1 MSDDDDPFG
10 VSKRKGKTIVR
21 PNPGGRWTE
30 TPPPAPGPQ
39 EPSQPLR
46 PPGQPAGPAGYP
58 APPPQPSGPGAAAD
72 PWQSGGGA
80 QDPYAPTPT
89 GYEYGQQKAPE
100 LHHPPSPQTPSQKPH
115 QATAGQLA
123 NTPDLNEI
131 RVANRNPISRAAAPL
146 LLLLGRL
153 HLTMTD
159 AQFDALMRDVY
170 NAIKTFEQELRN
182 SGITDDQIRSAAYA
196 LCATS
201 DDIVQNLPSAG
212 RHQWTQYSMLTQFFG
227 QATGGVEFF
236 QLLDKAKQDPGRN
249 YGVLEVMH
257 ACLSLGFYGKYRAIQ
272 GGQQG
277 LERERR
283 DLHEILRRIRPRPGD
298 DLSPHWRGLD
308 LMQKKSGFQV
318 PIWSVAAVSAAILL
332 GAYIT
337 LLLLL
342 ASGGEVLASREA
354 ALFPSGPVELARAGY
369 QPKPPPPPPPPKDA
383 LIDVLNAR
391 IGGLDGLEISQAGPA
406 VLLRMR
412 AQFDVAAA
420 SLRPEFEELVLQVSQ
435 TLNEEGD
442 EVLVVGHTDSDP
454 IRNNPRFPT
463 NWHLSVERAKSVAA
477 VMQALFDDPE
487 RITVEGRGAD
497 EPIAPNTSR
506 DGKAKNRRVD
516 VYVKPDPATLGQPLA
531 PVAAG
536 TGRPPPPSN
545 PGAPRPLR
553 NN

>member
-30 TPPPAPGPQ
+30 TQPANAPQQPQQPQSPPATPPNAAPGQPSAPPQTPPPA
-39 EPSQPLR
+39 
-46 PPGQPAGPAGYP
+46 
-58 APPPQPSGPGAAAD
+58 QPSGAPD
-72 PWQSGGGA
+72 PWQGGGGA
-80 QDPYAPTPT
+80 GPDPYAPTPT
-89 GYEYGQQKAPE
+89 GYEYGQQKAPD
-100 LHHPPSPQTPSQKPH
+100 LRTPPTGEAAPPPQ
-115 QATAGQLA
+115 QAGAAQGQGGQPASGQLA
-123 NTPDLNEI
+123 HTPDINQI

-170 NAIKTFEQELRN
+170 NAIKTFEKDLR
-182 SGITDDQIRSAAYA
+182 SAGITDEQIQSSAYA

-227 QATGGVEFF
+227 QATGGVEFY
-236 QLLDKAKQDPGRN
+236 QLLEKAKQDPGRN
-249 YGVLEVMH
+249 FGVLEVMH

-283 DLHEILRRIRPRPGD
+283 DLHEILRRVRPRAGD
-298 DLSPHWRGLD
+298 DLSPHWRGLE
-308 LMQKKSGFQV
+308 LLQRRTGFTV
-318 PIWSVAAVSAAILL
+318 PVWSVIAIAAALLL
-332 GAYIT
+332 GGYVT
-337 LLLLL
+337 LMLLL
-342 ASGGEVLASREA
+342 ASGSEVIASRAA
-354 ALFPSGPVELARAGY
+354 ALYPTGPIELAREGY
-369 QPKPPPPPPPPKDA
+369 QPKPPPPPPPPEDSA
-383 LIDVLNAR
+383 IDKVSEQLA
-391 IGGLDGLEISQAGPA
+391 GLDGLEISQAGPA
-406 VLLRMR
+406 IMLRMR

-420 SLRPEFEELVLQVSQ
+420 TLRPEFQLLVEQVSQ
-435 TLNEEGD
+435 TLDQVGGEI
-442 EVLVVGHTDSDP
+442 LVVGHTDSDP

-477 VMQALFDDPE
+477 VMQALLQTPE
-487 RITVEGRGAD
+487 RVAVEGRGAE

-506 DGKAKNRRVD
+506 AGKALNRRVE
-516 VYVKPDPATLGQPLA
+516 VFLK
-531 PVAAG
+531 
-536 TGRPPPPSN
+536 PPPK
-545 PGAPRPLR
+545 GPLV

>member
-1 MSDDDDPFG
+1 MAGDDDPFG

-21 PNPGGRWTE
+21 PNPGGRWSE
-30 TPPPAPGPQ
+30 TQPDAPQQPPAAPPQAQPGPVNPQPVSPPPHQPAPHQPPLHQPSPQAPGQ
-39 EPSQPLR
+39 S
-46 PPGQPAGPAGYP
+46 AG
-58 APPPQPSGPGAAAD
+58 AD
-72 PWQSGGGA
+72 PWQRGGA
-80 QDPYAPTPT
+80 GQDPYAPTPT
-89 GYEYGQQKAPE
+89 GYEYGQEKAPD
-100 LHHPPSPQTPSQKPH
+100 LHHPPQAGQAPPQAQPSPPAQ
-115 QATAGQLA
+115 GQLA
-123 NTPDLNEI
+123 ATPDVARI

-170 NAIKTFEQELRN
+170 NAIKSFEKELRN

-227 QATGGVEFF
+227 QATGGVEFY
-236 QLLDKAKQDPGRN
+236 QLLEKAKQDPGRN

-257 ACLSLGFYGKYRAIQ
+257 SCLSLGFYGKYRAIQ

-283 DLHEILRRIRPRPGD
+283 DLHEILRRVRPRPGD
-298 DLSPHWRGLD
+298 DLSPHWRGLE
-308 LMQKKSGFQV
+308 LLQKKSGFSI
-318 PIWSVAAVSAAILL
+318 PIWSVAAICAAILL
-332 GAYIT
+332 GGYIT

-342 ASGGEVLASREA
+342 SGGSEVLASREA
-354 ALFPSGPVELARAGY
+354 ALFPNGPIELARAGY
-369 QPKPPPPPPPPKDA
+369 QPKPPPPPPPPEDA
-383 LIDVLNAR
+383 LIDVLKDR
-391 IGGLDGLEISQAGPA
+391 LGDLDGLTISQEGPA

-420 SLRPEFEELVLQVSQ
+420 TLKPEFEDLVVQVG
-435 TLNEEGD
+435 TALNEEGG
-442 EVLVVGHTDSDP
+442 EILIVGHTDSDP
-454 IRNNPRFPT
+454 IRNNPRFPS
-463 NWHLSVERAKSVAA
+463 NWHLSVERAKSVSA
-477 VMQALFDDPE
+477 VMQGILEKPE

-506 DGKAKNRRVD
+506 EGKAKNRRVD
-516 VYVKPDPATLGQPLA
+516 VFVKPLP
-531 PVAAG
+531 
-536 TGRPPPPSN
+536 GRPVSAVQL
-545 PGAPRPLR
+545 GAKDQE
-553 NN
+553 

>member
-1 MSDDDDPFG
+1 MSDNDDPFG

-21 PNPGGRWTE
+21 PNPGGRWSE
-30 TPPPAPGPQ
+30 TQPSEPPVPQQPGQ
-39 EPSQPLR
+39 GQPPTQPHQA
-46 PPGQPAGPAGYP
+46 PPGS
-58 APPPQPSGPGAAAD
+58 APD
-72 PWQSGGGA
+72 PWQGGSGSGS
-80 QDPYAPTPT
+80 DPYAPTPA
-89 GYEYGQQKAPE
+89 GYEYGQQKAPD
-100 LHHPPSPQTPSQKPH
+100 LRTPPPGQASAPPPQQPAQPPGAAPAH
-115 QATAGQLA
+115 AAGQLA
-123 NTPDLNEI
+123 DTPDINQI

-170 NAIKTFEQELRN
+170 NAIKTFEKELR
-182 SGITDDQIRSAAYA
+182 SAGITDDQIQSAAYA

-236 QLLDKAKQDPGRN
+236 QLLEKAKQDPGRN

-283 DLHEILRRIRPRPGD
+283 DLHEILRRVRPRPGD
-298 DLSPHWRGLD
+298 DLSPHWRGLE
-308 LMQKKSGFQV
+308 LLQKRTGFSV
-318 PIWSVAAVSAAILL
+318 PIWSVAAIAAALLL
-332 GAYIT
+332 GGYVT
-337 LLLLL
+337 LMLLL
-342 ASGGEVLASREA
+342 AGGSEVLAGRAA
-354 ALFPSGPVELARAGY
+354 ALYPTGPVELAREGY
-369 QPKPPPPPPPPKDA
+369 TPKPPPPPPPA
-383 LIDVLNAR
+383 ENATIDTVSEQLA
-391 IGGLDGLEISQAGPA
+391 GLDGLEIQQAGPA
-406 VLLRMR
+406 IMLRMR

-420 SLRPEFEELVLQVSQ
+420 TLRPEFQLLVEQVGK
-435 TLNEEGD
+435 TLDLVEG
-442 EVLVVGHTDSDP
+442 EILIVGHTDSDP

-477 VMQALFDDPE
+477 VMQSILQAPE
-487 RITVEGRGAD
+487 RVQVEGRGAE
-497 EPIAPNTSR
+497 EPIAPNTNR
-506 DGKAKNRRVD
+506 EGKGLNRRVE
-516 VYVKPDPATLGQPLA
+516 VFLKPPTKGL
-531 PVAAG
+531 VI
-536 TGRPPPPSN
+536 
-545 PGAPRPLR
+545 

>member
-1 MSDDDDPFG
+1 MSDNDDPFG

-21 PNPGGRWTE
+21 PNPGGRWSE
-30 TPPPAPGPQ
+30 TQQG
-39 EPSQPLR
+39 S
-46 PPGQPAGPAGYP
+46 PPGQPGQPPQAPPGQVPP
-58 APPPQPSGPGAAAD
+58 QAPPPQARPGGAPD
-72 PWQSGGGA
+72 PWQGGQGSGP
-80 QDPYAPTPT
+80 DPYAPTPT
-89 GYEYGQQKAPE
+89 GYEYGQQQAPD
-100 LHHPPSPQTPSQKPH
+100 LRTPPPQQPQHPVPPQQPAPPPAGTPAPG
-115 QATAGQLA
+115 AGQLEH
-123 NTPDLNEI
+123 TPDINEI

-170 NAIKTFEQELRN
+170 NSIKTFEKDLRN
-182 SGITDDQIRSAAYA
+182 AGITDDQIQSAAYA

-236 QLLDKAKQDPGRN
+236 QLLEKAKQDPGRN

-257 ACLSLGFYGKYRAIQ
+257 SCLSLGFYGKYRAIQ

-283 DLHEILRRIRPRPGD
+283 DLHEILRRVRPRPGD
-298 DLSPHWRGLD
+298 DLSPHWRGLE
-308 LMQKKSGFQV
+308 LLQRRTGFSI
-318 PIWSVAAVSAAILL
+318 PIWSVAAVAGALLL
-332 GAYIT
+332 GGYVT
-337 LLLLL
+337 LMLLL
-342 ASGGEVLASREA
+342 ASGSEVIASRA
-354 ALFPSGPVELARAGY
+354 TALYPTGPVELAREGY
-369 QPKPPPPPPPPKDA
+369 QPKPPPAPEPPADA
-383 LIDVLNAR
+383 TIDTVSEQLA
-391 IGGLDGLEISQAGPA
+391 GLEGVEIQQAGPA
-406 VLLRMR
+406 IMLRMR

-420 SLRPEFEELVLQVSQ
+420 TLRPEFQLLVEQVGQ
-435 TLNEEGD
+435 TLDGVDGEI
-442 EVLVVGHTDSDP
+442 LVVGHTDSDP

-477 VMQALFDDPE
+477 VMQSILQQPDRVA
-487 RITVEGRGAD
+487 VEGRGAD

-506 DGKAKNRRVD
+506 DGKALNRRVE
-516 VYVKPDPATLGQPLA
+516 VFLKPPTKGL
-531 PVAAG
+531 VI
-536 TGRPPPPSN
+536 
-545 PGAPRPLR
+545 

>member
-1 MSDDDDPFG
+1 MSDEDDPFG

-21 PNPGGRWTE
+21 PNPGGRWSE
-30 TPPPAPGPQ
+30 TQPANAPQQPQQPQQPPAPA
-39 EPSQPLR
+39 QP
-46 PPGQPAGPAGYP
+46 GPAQP
-58 APPPQPSGPGAAAD
+58 PPPPQAPPGAQPGGAPD
-72 PWQSGGGA
+72 PWQGGGGSGP
-80 QDPYAPTPT
+80 DPYAPTPA
-89 GYEYGQQKAPE
+89 GYEYGEQKAPDIRT
-100 LHHPPSPQTPSQKPH
+100 PPSGEAASAPPP
-115 QATAGQLA
+115 QATQPNPAAAAAPGQLA
-123 NTPDLNEI
+123 HTPDINQI

-170 NAIKTFEQELRN
+170 DAIKTFEKDLR
-182 SGITDDQIRSAAYA
+182 SAGITDEQIQSAAYA

-236 QLLDKAKQDPGRN
+236 QLLEKAKQDPGRN

-283 DLHEILRRIRPRPGD
+283 DLHEILRRVRPRPGD
-298 DLSPHWRGLD
+298 DLSPHWRGLE
-308 LMQKKSGFQV
+308 LLQKRTGFTV
-318 PIWSVAAVSAAILL
+318 PIWSVIAVAGALLL
-332 GAYIT
+332 GGYVT
-337 LLLLL
+337 LMLLL
-342 ASGGEVLASREA
+342 ASGSEVIASRAA
-354 ALFPSGPVELARAGY
+354 ALYPTGPIELAREGY
-369 QPKPPPPPPPPKDA
+369 QPKPPPPPPPPEDA
-383 LIDVLNAR
+383 PIDKVSEQLA
-391 IGGLDGLEISQAGPA
+391 GLDGLEITQAGPA
-406 VLLRMR
+406 IMLRMR

-420 SLRPEFEELVLQVSQ
+420 TLRPEFQLLVEQVSQ
-435 TLNEEGD
+435 TLDQVEG
-442 EVLVVGHTDSDP
+442 EILVVGHTDSDP

-477 VMQALFDDPE
+477 VMQALLQQPD
-487 RITVEGRGAD
+487 RVAVEGRGAE

-506 DGKAKNRRVD
+506 DGKALNRRVE
-516 VYVKPDPATLGQPLA
+516 VFLKPPAKGPI
-531 PVAAG
+531 VD
-536 TGRPPPPSN
+536 N
-545 PGAPRPLR
+545 
-553 NN
+553 